1 MPRHRYT
8 TPMPHPADR
17 TTAPTDHPAPLC
29 AWVDSPRRPWP
40 LTPWRNPNCNS
51 NSTSAT
57 AEPIPLHDSA
67 AARRLEAR
75 AAATLAPHT
84 LMQRAGLG
92 VARLAAA
99 VAPHT
104 GTITVLAGPG
114 NNGGDGFEASLHL
127 LQPGR
132 DLCVWFLGD
141 AARLPADA
149 AASLQRAG
157 AAGVRIEA
165 WSESSTD
172 ALNARGAG
180 GDHLVIDAL
189 LGRGLGRPAEGPMAG
204 AIEAINRSGAQ
215 VLAVDLPSGLP
226 ADTGA
231 ITTGAAYV
239 RADATLALLSL
250 APGLFT
256 AQGRDAAG
264 RIWWDDLAVSGRDEP
279 PVAWLNTPQP
289 FTAAPLQRRHAQH
302 KGSFGDVR
310 VVGGAAAMTG
320 AALLAGRAALRAG
333 AGRVYI
339 HLLDPQAPRLDATSP
354 ELMFG
359 GPLAGA
365 QLGPQTTALAGCGG
379 GGDIAQ
385 ALPLLIE
392 QAVRLVLDADALNA
406 IAAQPAW
413 QDALRERGQLGLA
426 TVLTPHPLEAARL
439 LDPQAPSVSGVQHD
453 RLDAARQLAE
463 RYAAV
468 VVLKGSGTVIAA
480 PGQTPWINP
489 TGSAA
494 LAVPGSGDV
503 LAGWLAG
510 LWSPQPSH
518 LDAALGAARLA
529 VFRHGQL
536 AERLQPDGR
545 ALPAS
550 RLAAAIG
557 SPADPP

>member
-1 MPRHRYT
+1 
-8 TPMPHPADR
+8 MPHPANR
-17 TTAPTDHPAPLC
+17 TTAPSDPTVLPCTWADA
-29 AWVDSPRRPWP
+29 PRRPRP
-40 LTPWRNPNCNS
+40 LTPWC
-51 NSTSAT
+51 STT
-57 AEPIPLHDSA
+57 AAAPLPLHDSA

-99 VAPHT
+99 IAPHA
-104 GTITVLAGPG
+104 GSVSVLAGPG

-141 AARLPADA
+141 AARLPGDA
-149 AASLQRAG
+149 VASLQRAR
-157 AAGVRIEA
+157 AAGVRVEA
-165 WSESSTD
+165 WSESSAA
-172 ALNARGAG
+172 ALNARGTG
-180 GDHLVIDAL
+180 RDHLVIDAL
-189 LGRGLGRPAEGPMAG
+189 LGRGLGRAAEGRIAG

-231 ITTGAAYV
+231 IATGAACV

-256 AQGRDAAG
+256 AHGRDAAG
-264 RIWWDDLAVSGRDEP
+264 RIWWDDLAVSVCDEP

-289 FTAAPLQRRHAQH
+289 GTATPLQRRHARH

-310 VVGGAAAMTG
+310 VVGGAASMTG

-333 AGRVYI
+333 AGRVYV
-339 HLLDPQAPRLDATSP
+339 HLLDPQAPRLDTSSP

-359 GPLAGA
+359 GALEGA
-365 QLGPQTTALAGCGG
+365 QLGPRTTALAGCGG
-379 GGDIAQ
+379 GNGIAQ
-385 ALPLLIE
+385 ALLLLIE

-413 QDALRERGQLGLA
+413 QEALRERGQLGLA

-439 LDPQAPSVSGVQHD
+439 LDPHAPSVSGVQRD
-453 RLDAARQLAE
+453 RLEAARQLAE
-463 RYAAV
+463 RFAAV

-489 TGSAA
+489 TGNAA

-510 LWSPQPSH
+510 LWSPQPGH
-518 LDAALGAARLA
+518 LDAALSAARLA

-550 RLAAAIG
+550 QLAAAIG
-557 SPADPP
+557 SPADLS